1 MTLNKM
7 FAKLRKYN
15 KKNYYQLKFC
25 IAFAVMLIASFISIV
40 LNPAMQNALPAGG
53 DSRRMVYMIFA
64 VAVIGCTIF
73 IIYAARLFLRYR
85 SREIG
90 VFLALGAEKK
100 QMSRALYGELSQMG
114 AIILPPMLTFYNRPE
129 NIQQM
134 VEHIAAK
141 VLDIYGI
148 ESKKFRRWS

>member
-40 LNPAMQNALPAGG
+40 LNQAMQNALPAGG

-100 QMSRALYGELSQMG
+100 QMSRALY
-114 AIILPPMLTFYNRPE
+114 
-129 NIQQM
+129 
-134 VEHIAAK
+134 
-141 VLDIYGI
+141 
-148 ESKKFRRWS
+148 W

>member
-1 MTLNKM
+1 MTLSKI

-25 IAFAVMLIASFISIV
+25 IAFAVMLIASFISMV
-40 LNPAMQNALPAGG
+40 LNPAIQNARPSGG

-64 VAVIGCTIF
+64 VAIIGCTIF
-73 IIYAARLFLRYR
+73 IVYATRLFLRYR

-100 QMSRALYGELSQMG
+100 QLSKALYAELSKMG
-114 AIILPPMLTFYNRPE
+114 AVYSFVGIILGCIVAY
-129 NIQQM
+129 
-134 VEHIAAK
+134 IALGFSNA
-141 VLDIYGI
+141 VPIWY
-148 ESKKFRRWS
+148 